1 MINSIAIILIISVVF
16 IAFNTFSVFYLK
28 NKMEHIRS
36 MVKEINNDL
45 ESKMFR
51 VKSDTQPLVNKYK
64 EEQRQK
70 HWEQYNHWKY
80 GMDRLEI
87 ENCFK
92 CSSDNLST
100 LVFYDND
107 YPVKADFHCED
118 CCYRLNKWEFKEDSD
133 Q

>member
-1 MINSIAIILIISVVF
+1 MINVIAIILIISVVF
-16 IAFNTFSVFYLK
+16 IAFNTFAVVHLN
-28 NKMEHIRS
+28 NKLQHMRS

-45 ESKMFR
+45 ESKMAR
-51 VKSDTQPLVNKYK
+51 VKSDTQPLTDKYK
-64 EEQRQK
+64 AEQRQQ
-70 HWEQYNHWKY
+70 HWEQYHHWKY
-80 GMDRLEI
+80 EMDRLGI

-92 CSSDNLST
+92 CSGDNLST

-118 CCYRLNKWEFKEDSD
+118 CCYRLNKWEFKEDD